1 MSTYFFY
8 INLLFYFHLHILLF
22 LPSLDWVISVN
33 KLLEFSLFLMM
44 IWIWSRRR
52 KEWFKLKGIISL
64 QLKLFTKWQLLMWET
79 VPFSQG
85 WWKDM
90 RKFIFSKIIL
100 KLFLR
105 KLMNKMRSVFFPSK
119 IRENSLIIKNKR
131 TIISEKWKIQSAK
144 HQEVQLKDSWELTST
159 RWEKKKKKN
168 RKEKSI
174 KTQEK
179 HHQLIDPLNFYL
191 PKYQKQCINQGKSR
205 WHLDKEK

>member
-33 KLLEFSLFLMM
+33 KLLEFSLLLTM
-44 IWIWSRRR
+44 IWTWSRRR

-64 QLKLFTKWQLLMWET
+64 QLKLFIKWQLLMWEI
-79 VPFSQG
+79 VLFSQG

-131 TIISEKWKIQSAK
+131 TTTSEKWKIQSVK

>member
-1 MSTYFFY
+1 MSTCFFY
-8 INLLFYFHLHILLF
+8 INLLFYFHLLILLF
-22 LPSLDWVISVN
+22 LPSLDWIISVN

-52 KEWFKLKGIISL
+52 KEWFKLKDIISL
-64 QLKLFTKWQLLMWET
+64 QLKLSIKWQLLMWET
-79 VPFSQG
+79 VLFSQG

-105 KLMNKMRSVFFPSK
+105 KLINKMRSVFFPSK

-131 TIISEKWKIQSAK
+131 TIISEKWKIQSVK

-159 RWEKKKKKN
+159 RWERKKKKN
-168 RKEKSI
+168 RKEKNI